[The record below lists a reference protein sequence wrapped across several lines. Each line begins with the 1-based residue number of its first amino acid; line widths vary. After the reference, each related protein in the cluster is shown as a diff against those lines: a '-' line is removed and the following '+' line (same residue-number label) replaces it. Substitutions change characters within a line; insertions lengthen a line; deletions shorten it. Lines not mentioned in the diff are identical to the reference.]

1 MNVTL
6 NQDDAAALDLL
17 LDRSRSAAL
26 DGPRFAAKAVA
37 QDRLQSAEKVLGML
51 QLLPDAE
58 PPQDLVSRTL
68 RRVDQVTWHGHEVA
82 ADDQLPLGAGSPQPH
97 A

>member
-6 NQDDAAALDLL
+6 KKADAVAVDLL
-17 LDRSRSAAL
+17 LDRSRAATA
-26 DGPRFAAKAVA
+26 GPRFAAAAVA
-37 QDRLQSAEKVLGML
+37 HDRLQSAEKVLGLL
-51 QLLPDAE
+51 QLLPDVE

-68 RRVDQVTWHGHEVA
+68 RRVDQRMWHGPEVA
-82 ADDQLPLGAGSPQPH
+82 AEDQLPLGAGSPQPH

>member
-6 NQDDAAALDLL
+6 KKADAAAVDLL
-17 LDRSRSAAL
+17 LDRSRTATANR
-26 DGPRFAAKAVA
+26 PRFAAAAVS
-37 QDRLQSAEKVLGML
+37 QDRVQSAEKVLGML
-51 QLLPDAE
+51 QLLPDVE

-68 RRVDQVTWHGHEVA
+68 RRVEQTMWHGPEVSTE
-82 ADDQLPLGAGSPQPH
+82 DQLPLGAGSPQPH

>member
-6 NQDDAAALDLL
+6 KKEDAAALDLL
-17 LDRSRSAAL
+17 LDRSRAAAA
-26 DGPRFAAKAVA
+26 DGPRFAGAISQARV
-37 QDRLQSAEKVLGML
+37 RSAEKVLGML
-51 QLLPDAE
+51 QLLPDVE

-68 RRVDQVTWHGHEVA
+68 RRVDQTMWRGPEVTTE
-82 ADDQLPLGAGSPQPH
+82 DQLPLGAGTPQPH